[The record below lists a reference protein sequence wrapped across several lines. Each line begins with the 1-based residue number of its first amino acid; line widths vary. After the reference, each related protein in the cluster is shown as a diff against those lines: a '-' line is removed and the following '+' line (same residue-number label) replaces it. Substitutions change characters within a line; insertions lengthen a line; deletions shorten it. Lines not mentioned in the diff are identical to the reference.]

1 MFGTKMVCKKQNKLI
16 KKYKMIN
23 WDEFDKM
30 FDNMFSFK
38 SDFFNDNNW
47 TKRTYK
53 SPDGKYSFTYMSK
66 GFNSNQKSDE
76 LNILK
81 NDLEKA
87 VAEQEFE
94 KAVELRDKIKTLEKN
109 KEKISELEKKLS
121 ECVEKQDYEK
131 AIEYRDKINALK

>member
-109 KEKISELEKKLS
+109 
-121 ECVEKQDYEK
+121 
-131 AIEYRDKINALK
+131 

>member
-1 MFGTKMVCKKQNKLI
+1 LAPKWSVKNKNKLI
-16 KKYKMIN
+16 IKYKMIN

-76 LNILK
+76 LDILK
-81 NDLEKA
+81 NELEKS

-94 KAVELRDKIKTLEKN
+94 KSVELRDKIKTLEKN

>member
-1 MFGTKMVCKKQNKLI
+1 
-16 KKYKMIN
+16 MI
-23 WDEFDKM
+23 
-30 FDNMFSFK
+30 
-38 SDFFNDNNW
+38 FNDNNW

>member
-1 MFGTKMVCKKQNKLI
+1 
-16 KKYKMIN
+16 MIN

-76 LNILK
+76 LDILK
-81 NDLEKA
+81 NELEKA

-94 KAVELRDKIKTLEKN
+94 KAVELRDKIKKLEKN
-109 KEKISELEKKLS
+109 KEKISELQKKLS

>member
-1 MFGTKMVCKKQNKLI
+1 
-16 KKYKMIN
+16 MIN

-109 KEKISELEKKLS
+109 KEKISQLEKKLS